1 MICRGMPVL
10 PVSTRICAGRQDRRF
25 HLPGRSFD
33 ATSTSIPFD
42 AEPTLASR
50 RRPESWWVPVEA
62 AGGSPL
68 LQELISRRLFDP
80 GLAARAMTALSG
92 YFCWPDDALARAS
105 LRRHPLSPRC
115 SRARDRCRCPRRAV
129 GGHVG
134 DDLRGPASGVARREE
149 RWLLTSSERPLG
161 PPDMPCDRVRML
173 AGARPGRGFPC
184 EDRSV
189 GSGRDRWARWLMC
202 QAQQAKGSVVVVS
215 SYITAK
221 ARKGVASA
229 IAGRGLVAEA
239 PIARDEIVAIKG
251 GHIVDAATLD
261 RLPEPLRGSDVQ

>member
-105 LRRHPLSPRC
+105 LRRHPLRPRC

-134 DDLRGPASGVARREE
+134 DDLSRTGFRRGSPLLPRHDRRPRLATSRPAAQVRALLLLVPAAQDGRRRGGPALTHERLALMPLSTSAPGWHFKAVIGELQPTTRLAGGPPVARRWQEAS
-149 RWLLTSSERPLG
+149 RSGGPRP
-161 PPDMPCDRVRML
+161 
-173 AGARPGRGFPC
+173 
-184 EDRSV
+184 V
-189 GSGRDRWARWLMC
+189 G
-202 QAQQAKGSVVVVS
+202 
-215 SYITAK
+215 
-221 ARKGVASA
+221 
-229 IAGRGLVAEA
+229 
-239 PIARDEIVAIKG
+239 
-251 GHIVDAATLD
+251 
-261 RLPEPLRGSDVQ
+261 